1 MEKKNTTN
9 RAILFLGSWLSI
21 YFLAL
26 NATFSILSKTI
37 AVERGWDVASI
48 TDTYAL
54 YLLIFSVVGIFAG
67 KFADKNGCRR
77 NMVIG
82 GIICGGGWIFT
93 GMSSSVGMFYINFG
107 VITSI
112 GAGILYNPLLTQT
125 LKFFPD
131 SRGKASGFLLSA
143 ASIGPFIMAPVLTS
157 SFAAVGVRTTLLI
170 LGIGII
176 AINLIFSPFQKKA
189 EVQPKKNTNS
199 ITSDEGQYPP
209 TQMLRSVTF
218 YKMLFI
224 FMAVACAGN
233 MMIGVLYS
241 IAQNQ
246 IQLSLTTAAL
256 AVSVSTI
263 SNFIGRL
270 SFGVIYD
277 KIGAFKSLI
286 LSLGITTFSMIIV
299 SFIGANMAAPF
310 FIVIAMLGFAFGG
323 PMVVFPPLT
332 GRTFGTKYLG
342 TNYGIIFLGYSLAGF
357 VGPKLATYFNS
368 RFGVYTYGY
377 YAAAILA
384 LLGIFAVRNLKKEL
398 EAREQLDMQENS
410 QAVS

>member
-1 MEKKNTTN
+1 MKKNN
-9 RAILFLGSWLSI
+9 INGRNILFLGSWLSI

-37 AVERGWDVASI
+37 AVERNWDVASI

-54 YLLIFSVVGIFAG
+54 YLLIFSVIGIFAG
-67 KFADKNGCRR
+67 KYADKNGCRM
-77 NMVIG
+77 NMFIG
-82 GIICGGGWIFT
+82 GIICGGGWILT
-93 GMSSSVGMFYINFG
+93 GMSSSVLMFYINFG

-112 GAGILYNPLLTQT
+112 GAGIMYNPLLTQT
-125 LKFFPD
+125 LKFFPE
-131 SRGKASGFLLSA
+131 SRGKASGLLLSA
-143 ASIGPFIMAPVLTS
+143 ASIGPFIMAPVFTT
-157 SFAAVGVRTTLLI
+157 SFAAMGVRTTLLI
-170 LGIGII
+170 LGIAII
-176 AINLIFSPFQKKA
+176 AVNVIFSPIQKKA
-189 EVQPKKNTNS
+189 EVQPGKSSST
-199 ITSDEGQYPP
+199 IARDEGQYSPK
-209 TQMLRSVTF
+209 QMLSSITF

-246 IQLSLTTAAL
+246 IQVSLTTAAM

-263 SNFIGRL
+263 SNFTGRL

-286 LSLGITTFSMIIV
+286 LSLGITTVAMIAV
-299 SFIGANMAAPF
+299 SLIGANMAVPF
-310 FIVIAMLGFAFGG
+310 FVVIAFLGFAFGG

-357 VGPKLATYFNS
+357 VGPKLATFFNS
-368 RFGVYTYGY
+368 QFGVYTYGY

-384 LLGIFAVRNLKKEL
+384 VLGIFVVLNLKKEL
-398 EAREQLDMQENS
+398 EAREQLDVTSNS
-410 QAVS
+410 QSS

>member
-1 MEKKNTTN
+1 MGKNDTN
-9 RAILFLGSWLSI
+9 GRTILFLGSWLSI
-21 YFLAL
+21 FFLAL
-26 NATFSILSKTI
+26 NATFSILSKSI
-37 AVERGWDVASI
+37 AVERNWNVASI

-54 YLLIFSVVGIFAG
+54 YLLIFSIVGIFSG
-67 KFADKNGCRR
+67 KFADKNGCRL
-77 NMVIG
+77 NMIIG
-82 GIICGGGWIFT
+82 GIICGSGWILT
-93 GMSSSVGMFYINFG
+93 GMSSSVSMFYICFG

-112 GAGILYNPLLTQT
+112 GAGIMYNPLLTQT

-131 SRGKASGFLLSA
+131 SRGKASGILLSA
-143 ASIGPFIMAPVLTS
+143 ASIGPFIMAPIFTT
-157 SFAAVGVRTTLLI
+157 SFAAVGVRSTLLV
-170 LGIGII
+170 LGIAII
-176 AINLIFSPFQKKA
+176 AINLIFAPFQKKA
-189 EVQPKKNTNS
+189 EVQPAKSSTTS
-199 ITSDEGQYPP
+199 VSDEEQYSPK
-209 TQMLRSVTF
+209 QMLRSMTF

-241 IAQNQ
+241 IAQKQ
-246 IQLSLTTAAL
+246 VQLSLTTAAL

-286 LSLGITTFSMIIV
+286 FSLGITTVAMIAV
-299 SFIGANMAAPF
+299 SFIGANMTIPF
-310 FIVIAMLGFAFGG
+310 FIVIALLGFAFGG

-342 TNYGIIFLGYSLAGF
+342 INYGIIFLGYSLAGF
-357 VGPKLATYFNS
+357 VGPKLATFFNS
-368 RFGVYTYGY
+368 KFGVYTYGY

-384 LLGIFAVRNLKKEL
+384 VLGIFVVLNLKNEL
-398 EAREQLDMQENS
+398 EAREQGSGSLLLKY
-410 QAVS
+410 